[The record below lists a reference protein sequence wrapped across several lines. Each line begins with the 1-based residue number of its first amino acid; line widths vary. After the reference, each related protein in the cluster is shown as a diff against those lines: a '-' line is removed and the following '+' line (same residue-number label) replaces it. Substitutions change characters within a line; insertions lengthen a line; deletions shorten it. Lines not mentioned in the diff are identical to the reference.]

1 MIKIRLTQTVFPMDI
16 ISSYYYAFNNGDL
29 AKFAS
34 LLDDNIIHDI
44 NQGKRVVGKR
54 EFLDFM
60 YHMNSCYKES
70 VNDLVVMYSKDGS
83 RAAAEF
89 TIHGTYLK
97 TDSGLPEAKGQE
109 YSLPVGAF
117 FEIYQDRII
126 RVTNYYNLNDWLIQ
140 IEG

>member
-1 MIKIRLTQTVFPMDI
+1 MDI
-16 ISSYYYAFNNGDL
+16 ISSYYYTFNNGDL

-34 LLDDNIIHDI
+34 LLDENIIHDI

-60 YHMNSCYKES
+60 YHMNSCYKETS
-70 VNDLVVMYSKDGS
+70 TDLVVMYSEDGS

-97 TDSGLPEAKGQE
+97 TDSGLPEAHGQT
-109 YSLPVGAF
+109 YILPVGAF
-117 FEIYQDRII
+117 FEIHQGKVI
-126 RVTNYYNLNDWLIQ
+126 RVTNYYNLNDWLKQ